1 MKKDT
6 KEPKK
11 YHWFYIAGLVVIFIA
26 VFTYIFNEKIDLN
39 GDNCDYYMLATS
51 ITSGHGYAN
60 IATPNYEPSGVFP
73 PGYPL
78 LMSIIRIFSDSII
91 AQKILNGLFLLA
103 STILLFIFIRKNKFP
118 DSLAFLSCCAIL
130 FNARILHFSTMMMSE
145 MSYILFSVFALWTL
159 YKLIDDEKPFWK
171 NAWFYLLILSS
182 AYAYH
187 IRTQG
192 ITLAAAII
200 CYLLVTK
207 KWKQTI
213 GFIAG
218 FGICLLPWIIRN
230 KLADVGQSRYMSQIL
245 QVSQHRPEEGMLD
258 AGGVIMRF
266 FDTCRML
273 MTKALPN
280 TIMPPYLD
288 VDYNAA
294 TTFGEWI
301 IGIILLAVIVY
312 GFWQF
317 GKLKYFFIFYALAN
331 FGIISLFND
340 PGQNRYITTLIPFL
354 QIGVFVGLY
363 TILLTVIKKTKI
375 AKGFSPWFMA
385 ILFIFFSFSPI
396 KAEHEQNK
404 APFPANYQNFFK
416 IAEEVKKQLPPQT
429 MICSRKPNLFY
440 MYGKTWVCNYRWTN
454 DDKELINNLIQNK
467 VDYVVLEQLGYS
479 STFRYLLPAIE
490 KHEELFI
497 PVMHLPNPDTYL
509 LKFEREAAAR
519 KMAETN

>member
-11 YHWFYIAGLVVIFIA
+11 YHCFYIAGLALVFIIS
-26 VFTYIFNEKIDLN
+26 FTYIFNEKIDLN

-51 ITSGHGYAN
+51 ITSGHGYSN
-60 IATPNYEPSGVFP
+60 IATPDYKPTGVFP
-73 PGYPL
+73 PGYPI

-91 AQKILNGLFLLA
+91 AQKILNGLFLL
-103 STILLFIFIRKNKFP
+103 SSSILLFLFIRKNKLP
-118 DSLAFLSCCAIL
+118 DSLAFISCVAIL
-130 FNARILHFSTMMMSE
+130 LNARILHFSTMMMSE

-159 YKLIDDEKPFWK
+159 FKLNEEKPFWK

-200 CYLLVTK
+200 CYLLITK
-207 KWKQTI
+207 KWKQMA
-213 GFIAG
+213 GFIGGYA
-218 FGICLLPWIIRN
+218 ICLLPWIIRN
-230 KLADVGQSRYMSQIL
+230 KMTDIGQSRYLSQIF

-258 AGGVIMRF
+258 TGGLISRF

-273 MTKALPN
+273 ITKALPN

-288 VDYNAA
+288 VDYSTA
-294 TTFGEWI
+294 TTTSEWI
-301 IGIILLAVIVY
+301 IGILLLAVIII

-317 GKLKYFFIFYALAN
+317 GKFRYFFLFYTVTN
-331 FGIISLFND
+331 IGIIALFND
-340 PGQNRYITTLIPFL
+340 PGNNRYITTLIPFL
-354 QIGVFVGLY
+354 QIGVFVGMY
-363 TILLTVIKKTKI
+363 VILLATIKKLKI
-375 AKGFSPWFMA
+375 AKSFSPWF
-385 ILFIFFSFSPI
+385 LSIFFLIFSFPPL

-404 APFPANYQNFFK
+404 SPFPPNYQNFFR

-440 MYGKTWVCNYRWTN
+440 MYGKTWVCNYKWTQ
-454 DDKELINNLIQNK
+454 DDKELINELIRNK

-479 STFRYLLPAIE
+479 STFRYLYPAIE
-490 KHEELFI
+490 KHQELFA

-509 LKFEREAAAR
+509 LKFDRETAAI
-519 KMAETN
+519 KMNNIE